1 MKQNSDPVVV
11 WKWSVGVTY
20 FVAAMNMALG
30 WFASSSGSGRVGAFE
45 FNAGLLFGAAILY
58 LILAICANNRLTPAL
73 WIAVVLFSLDAVAM
87 VLMTA
92 GAGHFSLWG
101 LWLRIMLIATMY
113 RGIPALTQMNQSTG
127 NSTAPTAPAPVG
139 TITFTP
145 TSQSAPQ
152 QAGYSQTTQSAP
164 QQAVTLAQVAQ
175 QSPQQ
180 AMTFAQMPQI
190 APQQSHAMPQR
201 VQDVPLHVPEMPW
214 LGGFDLPR

>member
-139 TITFTP
+139 TITFTQ

-152 QAGYSQTTQSAP
+152 QAVTFAQT
-164 QQAVTLAQVAQ
+164 AQ
-175 QSPQQ
+175 QSPQP